1 VSDLT
6 VYSPQSPL
14 GKALDGAKPGE
25 TRSYSAPNGRDIA
38 VELLEVKPHTR

>member
-1 VSDLT
+1 

-14 GKALDGAKPGE
+14 GQALDGAEPGQ

-38 VELLEVKPHTR
+38 VELLEVKPYTG